1 MERIEKGRALI
12 LCALL
17 CTVII
22 AIIGI
27 KDAKNINAE
36 TPEET
41 AVRQVKEITIVT
53 VTPKKVETQEYID
66 FDLRNLSIVRK
77 EGEEDVVNNS
87 GTQSDGEPA
96 AVTENSGRD
105 ESGTQG
111 YSDDNSGD
119 EYSFGEAVGSE
130 MAESG
135 QEQWSEPEDIVS
147 EDGDGEPM
155 SELADAETS
164 DEAGSEGSVDGEPIE
179 GDTDND
185 SNEQYGDTEYSED
198 SGDGWSDGQNLT
210 YLGTFTAT
218 GYCSCAQ
225 CCGAYS
231 SGYTAS
237 GTLATEGRTIACN
250 SLPFGTQ
257 VYIEGYGYYVV
268 EDTGWSPYDPWLDIF
283 FSSHDAA
290 LSFGLR
296 NVEVYLVN

>member
-53 VTPKKVETQEYID
+53 VTPKKVEAQEYID

-77 EGEEDVVNNS
+77 EWEEDVVNNS

-96 AVTENSGRD
+96 TVTEDSGRD

-119 EYSFGEAVGSE
+119 EYSVGEAAGSE
-130 MAESG
+130 MADSG

-147 EDGDGEPM
+147 DDGDGEPE

-164 DEAGSEGSVDGEPIE
+164 DKAGSEGSVDGEPIE

-198 SGDGWSDGQNLT
+198 SGDGWIYYANARITHYCPFSCCCGE
-210 YLGTFTAT
+210 YAT
-218 GYCSCAQ
+218 GYTANGSLA
-225 CCGAYS
+225 
-231 SGYTAS
+231 TPNHTVAS
-237 GTLATEGRTIACN
+237 GED
-250 SLPFGTQ
+250 LPFGTEVLINGQ
-257 VYIEGYGYYVV
+257 VYVV
-268 EDTGWSPYDPWLDIF
+268 EDRGVNPGEIDIF
-283 FSSHDAA
+283 VSDHDTA
-290 LSFGLR
+290 LAMGLYYTD
-296 NVEVYLVN
+296 VYVRYPEG

>member
-53 VTPKKVETQEYID
+53 VTPKKVEAQEYID

-77 EGEEDVVNNS
+77 EWEEDVVNNS

-96 AVTENSGRD
+96 TVTEDSGRD

-119 EYSFGEAVGSE
+119 EYSVGEAAGSE
-130 MAESG
+130 MADSG

-147 EDGDGEPM
+147 EDG
-155 SELADAETS
+155 
-164 DEAGSEGSVDGEPIE
+164 DGEPIE

-198 SGDGWSDGQNLT
+198 SGDGWIYYANARITHYCPFSCCCGE
-210 YLGTFTAT
+210 YAT
-218 GYCSCAQ
+218 GYTANGSLA
-225 CCGAYS
+225 
-231 SGYTAS
+231 TPNHTVAS
-237 GTLATEGRTIACN
+237 GED
-250 SLPFGTQ
+250 LPFGTEVLINGQ
-257 VYIEGYGYYVV
+257 VYVV
-268 EDTGWSPYDPWLDIF
+268 EDRGVNPGEIDIF
-283 FSSHDAA
+283 VSDHDTA
-290 LSFGLR
+290 LAMGLYYTD
-296 NVEVYLVN
+296 VYVRYPEG